1 MGGAPS
7 SGSEARSEMAPSR
20 SRKAATPAKIAPAK
34 IVPTKTSCVATVVSD
49 PFVYGALVTLASFR
63 RENPWFSG
71 DIVILYD
78 DTHSPLSLKNR
89 ELIARIAPEAR
100 FQPVDIHRFE
110 RIFRFAED
118 VVRTP
123 KRLRAAFLI
132 LECFTLSQYERVLTL
147 DSDMVILGSLRFL
160 FELEQEF
167 CVVRAHDTVADLP
180 LPYFNTGTMMIRGSM
195 LDADM
200 LETMSHALEGVT
212 VNRDHG
218 KADQAVLN
226 IFFRDRLKTYL
237 DGRYNFS
244 KRLVPTGEPDVLKFL
259 RDKDVRVLHFL
270 GEKPWNLKIKD
281 QERDYR
287 RLEDLWLKYFFS
299 IAPATARFRFTREL
313 LYQEKMIRDYLISGQ
328 GGAKSKKVLWR
339 ELEEQLAK
347 RLYDG
352 PS

>member
-1 MGGAPS
+1 MAT
-7 SGSEARSEMAPSR
+7 ARP
-20 SRKAATPAKIAPAK
+20 RKTAPAK
-34 IVPTKTSCVATVVSD
+34 AAPAKAVAAKTSCVATVVSD
-49 PFVYGALVTLASFR
+49 PFVYGALVMLASFR
-63 RENPWFSG
+63 RENPWFAG
-71 DIVILYD
+71 DLVILHD
-78 DTHSPLSLKNR
+78 DTTSPLSAKNR

-100 FQPVDIHRFE
+100 FQAVDIRRFE
-110 RIFRFAED
+110 RVFRFAED

-123 KRLRAAFLI
+123 ERLRAAFLI
-132 LECFTLSQYERVLTL
+132 LECFTFSQYERVLTL

-167 CVVRAHDTVADLP
+167 CVVRAHDSVLDLP
-180 LPYFNTGTMMIRGSM
+180 LPFFNTGTMMIRGSM
-195 LDADM
+195 LDAGM
-200 LETMSHALEGVT
+200 LETISHSLEGVT
-212 VNRDHG
+212 VSRDHG

-226 IFFRDRLKTYL
+226 VFFRDRPKTYL

-281 QERDYR
+281 HERDYR

-299 IAPATARFRFTREL
+299 VAPATARFRFTREL
-313 LYQEKMIRDYLISGQ
+313 LYQEKMIRDYLIGSH
-328 GGAKSKKVLWR
+328 ATEKSKKALWR

>member
-1 MGGAPS
+1 MV
-7 SGSEARSEMAPSR
+7 PSR
-20 SRKAATPAKIAPAK
+20 SRKTAPAKTAPAKIAPAK
-34 IVPTKTSCVATVVSD
+34 SSCLATVVSD
-49 PFVYGALVTLASFR
+49 PFVYGAVVMLASFR
-63 RENPWFSG
+63 RENPWFEG
-71 DIVILYD
+71 DIVILHD
-78 DTHSPLSLKNR
+78 DTTSPLSPKNR

-100 FQPVDIHRFE
+100 FQPVDIRRFE

-123 KRLRAAFLI
+123 TRLRAAFLI
-132 LECFTLSQYERVLTL
+132 LECFTFSQYERVLTL
-147 DSDMVILGSLRFL
+147 DSDMVVLGSLRFL

-180 LPYFNTGTMMIRGSM
+180 LPFFNTGTMMIRGSM

-200 LETMSHALEGVT
+200 LETISHALEGVS
-212 VNRDHG
+212 VDRDHG

-226 IFFRDRLKTYL
+226 VFFRDRPKTYL

-244 KRLVPTGEPDVLKFL
+244 KRLVPAGDLDVLKFL

-281 QERDYR
+281 PERDYR

-299 IAPATARFRFTREL
+299 VAPATARFRLTREL
-313 LYQEKMIRDYLISGQ
+313 LYQERMVRDYLISGQ
-328 GGAKSKKVLWR
+328 GAGKSKKVLWR

-347 RLYDG
+347 RLYEG
-352 PS
+352 PG